1 MQLVR
6 LVSSVIIPILG
17 WDFAVVE
24 IKTQIEVEN
33 QSFVVCLLA
42 FGGH

>member
-6 LVSSVIIPILG
+6 LVSSVIIHILG
-17 WDFAVVE
+17 WNFAVVE

-33 QSFVVCLLA
+33 QSFVMCLLA